1 MRKRARLF
9 PLIAPLLLVGG
20 AGFLLGASSAHA
32 TTPII
37 DVVFNTGDGLTV
49 TYNGAPLG
57 ASTAPGT
64 VIPAGT
70 YDVLVDNSVGDVGI
84 TFQLTGPG
92 VSLDTDV
99 DGGESATETW
109 PETLQT
115 NSTYTFQN
123 ASQPGSSEVFS
134 TSSVSLGAPAS
145 ATTPSQSSGGVQ
157 TNSASSSGVTP
168 KTTTTTTSAPA
179 AIPFRGTLAATV
191 SAAGKLTLSLKGK
204 GVSSLPSGRY
214 TISVTDRSSKNGFT
228 LQAIRRP
235 AITVTSAR
243 FVGVRTMTITLSAG
257 QWVFYPT
264 FVGEKTYFIVV
275 N

>member
-1 MRKRARLF
+1 MHTRARLLL
-9 PLIAPLLLVGG
+9 PVAPLLLVCG
-20 AGFLLGASSAHA
+20 AGLLLGASGAQA

-37 DVVFNTGDGLTV
+37 DVVFNAGDGLTV

-64 VIPAGT
+64 VIPAGS
-70 YDVLVDNSVGDVGI
+70 YNVLVENSIGDVGI

-123 ASQPGSSEVFS
+123 ASQPGTSEAFS
-134 TSSVSLGAPAS
+134 TSNVTLGGAPS
-145 ATTPSQSSGGVQ
+145 TTSTSQSSGGVQ
-157 TNSASSSGVTP
+157 TNSASSAGAAS
-168 KTTTTTTSAPA
+168 KTTATTATA
-179 AIPFRGTLAATV
+179 AIPFRGALTATV

-204 GVSSLPSGRY
+204 GVSSLTSGRY
-214 TISVTDRSSKNGFT
+214 TISVTDRSPTNGFT
-228 LQAIRRP
+228 LQAIRRS
-235 AITVTSAR
+235 AIVVTSAP
-243 FVGVRTMTITLSAG
+243 FVGMRTMTITLTAG

-264 FVGEKTYFIVV
+264 FVGKKTYFIVV